1 MAVAVKICGV
11 NSVEAAEAATA
22 AQYVGF
28 VFYPPSPRA
37 VSAETAATLAVHL
50 PDTVTRTGLFVDAED
65 AAIAAVLARTSLDLL
80 QLHGEE
86 SPERIAEVREKF
98 GLPVMKAIKVATKT
112 DVDAAAAYFS
122 CADHLLFDAR
132 PPATMED
139 ALPGGNALAFDWGLL
154 AGRDW
159 PLPWMLS
166 GGLRVENLAQAV
178 RISGAPVVDVSS
190 GVEFASGHKNPAF
203 IRAFI
208 DEAAKL

>member
-11 NSVEAAEAATA
+11 NSVEAAGAAAA

-37 VSAETAATLAVHL
+37 VDGKEAAALAAHL
-50 PDTVTRTGLFVDAED
+50 PDSVTRTGLFVDAED
-65 AAIAAVLARTSLDLL
+65 AAIAAVLAAAPLDLL

-86 SPERIAEVREKF
+86 SPQRVAEVREKF
-98 GLPVMKAIKVATKT
+98 ALPVMKAIKVGSKS
-112 DVDAAAAYFS
+112 DVDAADAYVS
-122 CADHLLFDAR
+122 CADRLLFDAR
-132 PPATMED
+132 PPATMEG

-154 AGRDW
+154 AGREW

-166 GGLRVENLAQAV
+166 GGLRVENLVQAV
-178 RISGAPVVDVSS
+178 RVSGAEAVDVSS
-190 GVEFASGHKNPAF
+190 GVESSPGHKNPAF

-208 DEAAKL
+208 AEAAKL